1 MSEITVSFSQGDYTV
16 IAKKSLYNGF
26 FKMSRFDIQHRLFAG
41 GSSETFS
48 REVFER
54 GEAAAVLLYDPNENV
69 VVLTEQ
75 FRIGAALDAA
85 RTSPWLLEVVAGIIE
100 EGEQAEEVARR
111 EALEEAGCV
120 INDLIPISTY
130 WSSPGGTSEKIHLY
144 CALLDSRGM
153 GGIHGLDYEQED
165 ILVRMIPFDT
175 AYDGIASGEI
185 NNAATIIAL
194 QWLKLHQSLLSQ
206 ENESKSDIARKTV

>member
-1 MSEITVSFSQGDYTV
+1 MSEISVSFSQDDYKV

-26 FKMSRFDIQHRLFAG
+26 FKMNRFEIQHRLFAG
-41 GSSETFS
+41 GSSAAFS
-48 REVFER
+48 RELFER
-54 GEAAAVLLYDPNENV
+54 GEAAAVLLYDPSENV

-75 FRIGAALDAA
+75 FRMGAALDES

-100 EGEQAEEVARR
+100 EGEQAEDVARR
-111 EALEEAGCV
+111 EAQEEVGCV
-120 INDLIPISTY
+120 IHDLIPISSY

-153 GGIHGLDYEQED
+153 GGIHGLDHEHED
-165 ILVRMIPFDT
+165 ILVRIIAFDK
-175 AYDGIASGEI
+175 AYGGIASGEI

-194 QWLKLHQSLLSQ
+194 QWLKLNQPQLNQ
-206 ENESKSDIARKTV
+206 ENESDIAKKTV